1 MDRRVSELMIED
13 RVIFMPINT
22 KCLIQIDGGD
32 GLFFLGEHGD
42 YTQHIQ
48 AAQIFMSELD
58 AYTYVDKHGLHK
70 LARVRKIVS
79 SKKDQNNPS

>member
-1 MDRRVSELMIED
+1 MLDC
-13 RVIFMPINT
+13 T

-42 YTQHIQ
+42 FTQSIQ
-48 AAQIFMSELD
+48 EARIFICELD

-70 LARVRKIVS
+70 LARVRRITT
-79 SKKDQNNPS
+79 SKSE